1 MTIRKHYV
9 DTAIGQVHG
18 LTAGPEG
25 GVPLVLLHQT
35 SDAATMY
42 EPVLP
47 VFAAKGY
54 RVVAIDVPGQG
65 NSAKPQHQPSGEEFA
80 AWTHE
85 AATAFG
91 FTSYHLLGHH
101 FGGTVAGFMA
111 AEYPQDVKSF
121 MVYGWTDIKGT
132 DWANDMVNAKPRVF
146 DPEGDIVK
154 HHWTRRW
161 EMSGRELD
169 EPSENR
175 FTEAM
180 GLRTMIALLQAGP
193 TWYYAY
199 HIIGGT
205 DHKKLAARISCP
217 VLMFAGPRDH
227 IYNESRDAVPYFPNA
242 KWEHMDW
249 VGVDVTDEEPD
260 QFVDVVHRFI
270 SSVEDG
276 TA

>member
-9 DTAIGQVHG
+9 DTSIGQVHG
-18 LTAGPEG
+18 LISGPDD

-47 VFAAKGY
+47 LFGAKGY
-54 RVVAIDVPGQG
+54 RAVAIDIPGQG
-65 NSAKPQHQPSGEEFA
+65 YSVKPPHQPSGEEFA

-85 AATAFG
+85 AAVAFG
-91 FTSYHLLGHH
+91 LPTYYLLGHH

-111 AEYPQDVKSF
+111 AALPDAIKSM
-121 MVYGWTDIKGT
+121 MVYGWVDIHGT
-132 DWANDMVNAKPRVF
+132 EWGNNMQNAKSRVF
-146 DPEGDIVK
+146 DPAGEIVK

-161 EMSGRELD
+161 AMSGLD
-169 EPSENR
+169 LEDPSENR
-175 FTEAM
+175 FTETM

-199 HIIGGT
+199 HLMGST
-205 DHKKLAARISCP
+205 DHKALVQRIKCP

-227 IYNESRDAVPYFPNA
+227 IYNESRDAVPNFLNA
-242 KWEHMDW
+242 RWEHMDW
-249 VGVDVTDEEPD
+249 IGVDVTDEEPEKFTEVVD
-260 QFVDVVHRFI
+260 RFV
-270 SSVEDG
+270 SSLDE
-276 TA
+276 